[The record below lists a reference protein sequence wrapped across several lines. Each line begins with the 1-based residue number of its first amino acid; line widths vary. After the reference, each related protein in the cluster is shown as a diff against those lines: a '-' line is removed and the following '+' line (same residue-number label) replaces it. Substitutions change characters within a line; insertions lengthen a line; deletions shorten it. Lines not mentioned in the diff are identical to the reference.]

1 MTCFSSSLHLPTEPS
16 GIFVKNII
24 PGSAA
29 DHNGQ
34 IHVHDK
40 IVAVSRSLLIY
51 CCRTN
56 TSLHIPELKEQ
67 CSKDFLKLIKP
78 SPLCRGNNS
87 VVCICL
93 GRFVT
98 EMSFGLLWLK
108 YFIFRELVNSS

>member
-1 MTCFSSSLHLPTEPS
+1 MNYFSFPPTEPS

-40 IVAVSRSLLIY
+40 IVAVSKILCLYIAVELIHF
-51 CCRTN
+51 
-56 TSLHIPELKEQ
+56 TSLLKEQ
-67 CSKDFLKLIKP
+67 HSKDFLKLIKP
-78 SPLCRGNNS
+78 SLLCRRNNL
-87 VVCICL
+87 VVCVCL
-93 GRFVT
+93 GRLVT

-108 YFIFRELVNSS
+108 YYFIFKEVVNSS